1 MTWKYITL
9 ADELGD
15 AIEATHVDKIRPQLK
30 AA

>member
-9 ADELGD
+9 ANELGN
-15 AIEATHVDKIRPQLK
+15 AINATNADTIRPQLK